1 MENKFTEE
9 ELNKLYDLVSEEIYI
24 ADSED
29 EVEFLQNLLDKIA
42 KL

>member
-24 ADSED
+24 ADSEE